1 MTDAA
6 QPDRRRALRRS
17 WCWVVGSGLT
27 MAAGWS
33 ARVRP
38 EAATWFGVRGPYC
51 PLGSCLGE
59 QHCPGCGL
67 VRSTSAAL
75 QGDLGAAWAF
85 HPGGIL
91 IAALLPVTFLLHLDI
106 LRRSHELPAHRRL
119 RRAGHAL
126 FVVAVF
132 CGWAARYLHHTP

>member
-6 QPDRRRALRRS
+6 RPNRRRALRRS

-85 HPGGIL
+85 HPGGVL
-91 IAALLPVTFLLHLDI
+91 IAALLLVTFALHLDI
-106 LRRSHELPAHRRL
+106 LRRGREGLLHVRL
-119 RRAGHAL
+119 RRTGYIL
-126 FVVAVF
+126 LWTSVLL
-132 CGWAARYLHHTP
+132 GWAVRYLTRT